1 MTKVERLELSCE
13 CLLKDMVRAEKR
25 IAALEAA
32 VEKLTSANSES
43 IQCRQA

>member
-1 MTKVERLELSCE
+1 MTKVEKLQVSCD

-25 IAALEAA
+25 IAALEAM
-32 VEKLTSANSES
+32 VEKLTSDNSES